1 MTKQG
6 KTVMLIFGTRPEAIK
21 MCPLVNELK
30 RRTAVRTV
38 VLVTGQHRTMLDQ
51 VLRFFQVIPDY
62 DLAVMQQ
69 EQTLPEVTSRMIG
82 GIDSVLARE
91 KVDMVLVHGDTATA
105 FAAALACFYRRI
117 PIGHVEAGLRTY
129 RMNAPFPEEFHR
141 QAIDMMASYY
151 FAPTELAEEHLI
163 REGKPG
169 ERIYVT
175 GSTAIDALLTTVRK
189 DYVHPELEWAEGSR
203 LLIVTAHRRETIG
216 EPMRQMLR
224 AVRRIVAD
232 CADVKVLCPL
242 HRNPHV
248 RRIAEEVLGGCERV
262 HVTEPM
268 EVADFHN
275 LLARCDLVL
284 TDSGGI
290 QEEASFLGK
299 PVLVMREV
307 TERQEGE
314 ETGALRVVGTDE
326 ESIYRS
332 TREVLAD
339 RAKYRAMADAEC
351 PYGDGFACRIIA
363 DAVEELLTAATR

>member
-1 MTKQG
+1 MNKQG

-30 RRTAVRTV
+30 RRKTVRTV
-38 VLVTGQHRTMLDQ
+38 VIVTGQHRTMLDQ
-51 VLRFFQVIPDY
+51 VLRSFHVIPDY
-62 DLAVMQQ
+62 DLSVMQR
-69 EQTLPEVTSRMIG
+69 EQSLSDVTSRMIG
-82 GIDSVLARE
+82 GIDSILVRE

-105 FAAALACFYRRI
+105 FAAALACFYRHI

-129 RMNAPFPEEFHR
+129 RMDAPFPEEFHR
-141 QAIDMMASYY
+141 QAIGMMASYH
-151 FAPTELAEEHLI
+151 FAPTDLAREHLI
-163 REGKPG
+163 REGKPN

-175 GSTAIDALLTTVRK
+175 GSTAIDALMTTIRK
-189 DYVHPELEWAEGSR
+189 DYTHPELEWAEGSR

-224 AVRRIVAD
+224 AVRRIAAD

-248 RRIAEEVLGGCERV
+248 RRIAEEILGGCERV

-275 LLARCDLVL
+275 LLSRCDMIL

-307 TERQEGE
+307 TERQEGVT
-314 ETGALRVVGTDE
+314 TGALQVVGTDE

-332 TREVLAD
+332 TRELLED
-339 RAKYRAMADAEC
+339 QAKYRSMADADC

-363 DAVEELLTAATR
+363 DAVEGLLTSATE